1 MGGFPATPELTRD
14 GACVSYVIGRR
25 MDHVDAIGRVIKE
38 TEKGGIGFVQ
48 TSETVLLES
57 DGRLPIDTHTP
68 ASIAP
73 PLPPPRVALFAGRSS
88 PGARAVEYLRNRLM
102 EKGRPKVPSIP
113 ILNSLRSA
121 NAVLH

>member
-1 MGGFPATPELTRD
+1 MGGFPDTPELTRD

-25 MDHVDAIGRVIKE
+25 RDHVDAIGRVIKE

-73 PLPPPRVALFAGRSS
+73 PLLSS
-88 PGARAVEYLRNRLM
+88 QADLPLAPGQSNTYAT
-102 EKGRPKVPSIP
+102 G
-113 ILNSLRSA
+113 
-121 NAVLH
+121 